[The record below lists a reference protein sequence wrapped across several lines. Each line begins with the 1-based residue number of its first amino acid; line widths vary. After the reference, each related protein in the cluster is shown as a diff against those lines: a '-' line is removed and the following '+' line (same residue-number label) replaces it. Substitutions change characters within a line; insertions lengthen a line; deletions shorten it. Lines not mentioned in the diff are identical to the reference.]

1 MNTNTNVSKEYLVKV
16 LCVGILS
23 LILISV
29 ALFAAR
35 KTAQIIFYESV
46 GIEHSKCSVSTVIP
60 LEQPEKGQKPSHRY
74 SAYAE
79 IDNRALYA
87 SLGAAQAIHFF
98 EPSTATLWSRYK
110 TVTTGRVRLRCL
122 TEGAYFDEN
131 LGQFVHYKI
140 RKQDKHWIK
149 DIIAYAGPDGFSKT
163 PDESLGRFS
172 GRFIKEDPSRPARTV
187 IFDKKLRRF
196 FRLDFAKQLVVKGD
210 ELAPDGQ
217 YNPVQI
223 DRIEK
228 MPVAIDFHLSP
239 KKLQSPRQEKKTLF
253 SNRGNVILI
262 LDKTGRI
269 DKLDR
274 ETLKFIGHAGH
285 LPLPCY
291 RPDIK
296 AQAKDILAY
305 KVIPLFTDDKYS
317 GMTVTNIGRD
327 SLIQEMLFFNK
338 DGRFETYRHY
348 QNMGEIG
355 YPCGPL
361 YLVSRYLLENL
372 HPPIL
377 SMAAFY
383 TADSFEAISAQQ
395 ALFVNTNSFIGM
407 FGRDKGDS
415 RILRFFAALF
425 FISPSILLS
434 VFLSWRVG
442 RNAAIVGLSKSARRY
457 WRIGVICLGLPAYIT
472 YRLTRPKI
480 RMVTCPN
487 CGNLRRPD
495 MQICHYCNSP
505 WHIPELAPPTWRVLD

>member
-1 MNTNTNVSKEYLVKV
+1 
-16 LCVGILS
+16 
-23 LILISV
+23 
-29 ALFAAR
+29 
-35 KTAQIIFYESV
+35 AQIIFYESV
-46 GIEHSKCSVSTVIP
+46 VIEHRRTVSVKIP
-60 LEQPEKGQKPSHRY
+60 LEQPEKGQKPSQEY

-87 SLGAAQAIHFF
+87 SLGVAQDIHFF
-98 EPSTATLWSRYK
+98 EPSTATLWREYARD
-110 TVTTGRVRLRCL
+110 TVTQRRLPRL
-122 TEGAYFDEN
+122 KEGTYFDER
-131 LGQFVHYKI
+131 LGQFVYYKI
-140 RKQDKHWIK
+140 RQQDEHWIK
-149 DIIAYAGPDGFSKT
+149 DIVAYAGPDGFSKT

-172 GRFIKEDPSRPARTV
+172 GCFIKKDPSRSAQTV
-187 IFDKKLRRF
+187 IFDQKLRRF
-196 FRLDFAKQLVVKGD
+196 FQINFVRQLLVKGD

-228 MPVAIDFHLSP
+228 MPVAINFNLSVKTP
-239 KKLQSPRQEKKTLF
+239 KTHRREKTPPDLTGF
-253 SNRGNVILI
+253 SHWGNSILI
-262 LDKTGRI
+262 LDETGRI

-274 ETLKFIGHAGH
+274 KTLKFIGNAGY
-285 LPLPCY
+285 LPLPSY
-291 RPDIK
+291 HPDTK
-296 AQAKDILAY
+296 VVPAKNLLAY
-305 KVIPLFTDDKYS
+305 KVIPLFTDDKYN
-317 GMTVTNIGRD
+317 GMVVTNIGRD
-327 SLIQEMLFFNK
+327 SLIPEMFFFNK
-338 DGRFETYRHY
+338 DGRFEKHRYAKS
-348 QNMGEIG
+348 MDEIW

-372 HPPIL
+372 QPPIL

-383 TADSFEAISAQQ
+383 TADSFDAISAQQ

-407 FGRDKGDS
+407 FGRDKGVS

-434 VFLSWRVG
+434 VFLSWRVT
-442 RNAAIVGLSKSARRY
+442 RNAAAVGLSRPARQY
-457 WRIGVICLGLPAYIT
+457 WRIGVICLSLPAYIT
-472 YRLTRPKI
+472 YRLTCPKI

>member
-1 MNTNTNVSKEYLVKV
+1 MNTNISKEYPVRV

-23 LILISV
+23 LILISIV
-29 ALFAAR
+29 LFAAR

-87 SLGAAQAIHFF
+87 SLGAAQDIHSF
-98 EPSTATLWSRYK
+98 EPSTTTLWSRYK
-110 TVTTGRVRLRCL
+110 TVTTGILRRQRL

-131 LGQFVHYKI
+131 LGQFVHYEI
-140 RKQDKHWIK
+140 RLQDEHWIK
-149 DIIAYAGPDGFSKT
+149 DIVAYAGPDGFSKT

-172 GRFIKEDPSRPARTV
+172 GRFIKGSTSELTCSV
-187 IFDKKLRRF
+187 IFDQKLRRF
-196 FRLDFAKQLVVKGD
+196 FRLDFFRQLVVKGD

-223 DRIEK
+223 DRIQK
-228 MPVAIDFHLSP
+228 MPDAINFRLSV
-239 KKLQSPRQEKKTLF
+239 KKLQNQRQRNKPPF
-253 SNRGNVILI
+253 SHWGNSILI
-262 LDKTGRI
+262 LDETGRI
-269 DKLDR
+269 NRLDR
-274 ETLKFIGHAGH
+274 KTLKFIGHAGH
-285 LPLPCY
+285 LPLPCH

-415 RILRFFAALF
+415 HILRFFAALF

-434 VFLSWRVG
+434 VFLSWRVA
-442 RNAAIVGLSKSARRY
+442 RSAAAVGLSRSVRRY
-457 WRIGVICLGLPAYIT
+457 WRIGVICLSLPAYIT
-472 YRLTRPKI
+472 YRLTCPKI
-480 RMVTCPN
+480 RTVTCPN

-495 MQICHYCNSP
+495 MRLCHHCNSP
-505 WHIPELAPPTWRVLD
+505 WHIPELTPPTWRVLN